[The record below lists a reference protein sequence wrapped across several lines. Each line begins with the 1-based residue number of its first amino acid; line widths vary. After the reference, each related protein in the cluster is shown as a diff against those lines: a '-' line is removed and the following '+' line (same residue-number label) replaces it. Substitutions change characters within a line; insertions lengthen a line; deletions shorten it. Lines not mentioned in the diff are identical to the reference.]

1 MFAHRI
7 ALCWIISDMGK
18 ILLKNWKPLKI
29 KMSTQPI
36 IISASPHVHSSRTS
50 KKVMYDVVIALIPA
64 FLVSLYVF
72 GIGALI
78 LTSVAVISCLAFEY
92 LIQKYL
98 LKTEVTISDG
108 SALITGILLAFN
120 LPSGLPIWMIIVGSL
135 VAIGV
140 AKLSFGGLGFNIF
153 NPALVGRVFLL
164 ISFPLQMTL
173 WPTALDNRTNIADA
187 VSGATPLGVIKEG
200 LMFGETMTEL
210 SAQIPT
216 NIDLFLGITGGSIG
230 EMSALALLLGGIFL
244 IVRKVITWHIP
255 VTILVTMALFTGV
268 FWVIDPEHYASPL
281 IHILSG
287 GAILGAFYMATDL
300 VTSPMTKKGM
310 VIFAIGIAIITVVIR
325 LFGAYPEGV
334 SFAILIMNAFVP
346 LINTYFKPRRFGAK
360 IKSQIM

>member
-1 MFAHRI
+1 
-7 ALCWIISDMGK
+7 
-18 ILLKNWKPLKI
+18 
-29 KMSTQPI
+29 
-36 IISASPHVHSSRTS
+36 
-50 KKVMYDVVIALIPA
+50 MYDVVIALIPA

-72 GIGALI
+72 GIGAFI
-78 LTSVAVISCLAFEY
+78 VTAVAVISCLLFEY

-98 LKTEVTISDG
+98 MKTNVTIGDG

-164 ISFPLQMTL
+164 VSFPVQMTM
-173 WPTALDNRTNIADA
+173 WPTAVENNTTIADA
-187 VSGATPLGVIKEG
+187 VTGATPLGMIKEG
-200 LMFGETMTEL
+200 LMFGDTMTSI
-210 SAQIPT
+210 SASLPS
-216 NIDLFLGITGGSIG
+216 NLDLFLGLTGGSIG
-230 EMSALALLLGGIFL
+230 EMSALALLLGGIYL

-255 VTILVTMALFTGV
+255 VTMLVTMAVMTGI
-268 FWVIDPEHYASPL
+268 FWLVDPESYANPL

-287 GAILGAFYMATDL
+287 GAILGAFFMATDL

-310 VIFAIGIAIITVVIR
+310 VIFAIGIAVITVVIR

-334 SFAILIMNAFVP
+334 SFGIIIMNAFVP
-346 LINTYFKPRRFGAK
+346 LINTYFKPRRFGSKIKAK
-360 IKSQIM
+360 IV